1 MDKAKSNIYVIFTVV
16 LLSLCLFVYL
26 VVSGSLNNKIEFGLD
41 SEDNVATTTP
51 IVIVPTLDRELYD
64 RLMNGLAN
72 YPVKIVATTTAT
84 TTITATS
91 TTIIIVTTAT
101 TTTAIATTT
110 VVKKPWPVDAP
121 YPNVGAILPFN
132 RIIAYYG
139 NFYSGA
145 LGVLGAYP
153 PEEMLQRLMGEVSK
167 WQIADPS
174 TRVIPALDYI
184 AVTAQG
190 SAGSDGMY
198 RARMPASEIQKA
210 VDLADTVGGLV
221 ILDIQVGK
229 STLQEELP
237 PLEQFLKLPNVE
249 LAIDP
254 EFSMKDGTAPGKRI
268 GTFDA
273 ADINFSA
280 EYLAQIVKQYNIPPK
295 VLIIQRFTE
304 NMITN
309 YNEIRPLPEVQILI
323 DMDGYG
329 TPAQKKKVYRQ
340 VVQSEPVQFTGLKL
354 FYKNDV
360 ANNGVMM
367 TPEEVMTMQP
377 RPSFIQYQ

>member
-295 VLIIQRFTE
+295 VLIIHRFTE